1 MSTREIIKLRQ
12 MIWTEYQAGINK
24 EQAVMNIC
32 ATLRSNHVSEL
43 TVNEWYTRFRLG
55 ETSLFDSGTEQS
67 LIPRAIQTL
76 PNGVKVLIFK
86 R

>member
-12 MIWTEYQAGINK
+12 MIWTEYQDGI
-24 EQAVMNIC
+24 ELQQAVINIR
-32 ATLRSNHVSEL
+32 AKLRSNHISEL
-43 TVNEWYTRFRLG
+43 TVNEWYRRFRLG
-55 ETSLFDSGTEQS
+55 HTSLFDPGTEQS
-67 LIPRAIQTL
+67 LIPRVVQTL